1 VPTLTRSQDGCSRAC
16 LHTTGAQRI
25 PLEGIAPG
33 DVPLVGCSP
42 RARAA
47 PGDKGV
53 VVTAL
58 GGEGFAVSTAVAT
71 GMSARLREAGAR
83 SRPAWPTSPSADAL
97 AGLAGPAVPA

>member
-1 VPTLTRSQDGCSRAC
+1 M
-16 LHTTGAQRI
+16 
-25 PLEGIAPG
+25 
-33 DVPLVGCSP
+33 
-42 RARAA
+42 
-47 PGDKGV
+47 
-53 VVTAL
+53 AL